1 MVCIIKIHGGQVL
14 GAAKTKVKGKDTRI
28 QWHEAFVAAMKLELG
43 QYINYLEFYPEYELT
58 RRPKFIDLILIKR
71 EDCCYSNGV
80 NELIGLFSKYNV
92 VDYKGVGDRFDIK
105 TLIKGIAYTCMYI
118 MELADNWSISGRNVA
133 LIFFR
138 EAKPVRLFR
147 MLKESYSDINCC
159 IAKVVQGV
167 YNINVTQLFEVK
179 VIVLREIDFDIYP
192 WLSALTDSLDEKHA
206 EKLLKLESNMV
217 RGWEFDNA
225 EVVMDAVMT
234 ANVDVF
240 GSVIGGKEDMC
251 KAMWDLMKPQIDAY
265 VAEKDA
271 KIKEQE
277 ILLKERGGLLEEQ
290 GGLLKEQEAEIKR
303 LKAMLAQFTTAGN
316 TI

>member
-1 MVCIIKIHGGQVL
+1 
-14 GAAKTKVKGKDTRI
+14 
-28 QWHEAFVAAMKLELG
+28 
-43 QYINYLEFYPEYELT
+43 
-58 RRPKFIDLILIKR
+58 
-71 EDCCYSNGV
+71 
-80 NELIGLFSKYNV
+80 
-92 VDYKGVGDRFDIK
+92 
-105 TLIKGIAYTCMYI
+105 
-118 MELADNWSISGRNVA
+118 
-133 LIFFR
+133 
-138 EAKPVRLFR
+138 
-147 MLKESYSDINCC
+147 
-159 IAKVVQGV
+159 
-167 YNINVTQLFEVK
+167 
-179 VIVLREIDFDIYP
+179 
-192 WLSALTDSLDEKHA
+192 
-206 EKLLKLESNMV
+206 MV

-290 GGLLKEQEAEIKR
+290 EAEIKR